1 MGSRGPGHRTRKSG
15 TEIVEGN
22 LEVVMGRDAHRA
34 TAELWWMPTASP
46 VLVPQTASTESGPD
60 NARHRISNRRS
71 ITMPNKLC
79 YITPLLAAVAAA
91 VIATAP
97 TAAADAGATQPPA
110 IATAPAAVD
119 PTQTICM
126 SLGGSTSQCQTPGNV
141 QINDSPPPVHYKPQ
155 WNDRYLGDPIPPY
168 PEA

>member
-1 MGSRGPGHRTRKSG
+1 MRSRGPGHRTQKSG

-22 LEVVMGRDAHRA
+22 LELVMGRDAHRA
-34 TAELWWMPTASP
+34 TAELSWTPTPSP
-46 VLVPQTASTESGPD
+46 LLVPQTASTESSPD
-60 NARHRISNRRS
+60 KARHRTSHRRS

-79 YITPLLAAVAAA
+79 YITPLLTAAAAA

-97 TAAADAGATQPPA
+97 TAAA

-126 SLGGSTSQCQTPGNV
+126 SLGGSTSQCQSPGNV

-168 PEA
+168 PDA